1 MNSVHRV
8 GVAVATVAAV
18 ITVSG
23 AVIVRGAMAGAPA
36 QGAIYAAAPSAPK
49 IVYISA
55 ARPTPI
61 ATPTPGPVATDQPQ
75 IIYQV
80 VPGSGDDDGGGS
92 GD

>member
-8 GVAVATVAAV
+8 GVGIAAIVAA

-23 AVIVRGAMAGAPA
+23 AVIVRGAAGAPLPPD
-36 QGAIYAAAPSAPK
+36 QGAAYAAAATPK
-49 IVYISA
+49 IIYVSA
-55 ARPTPI
+55 ARPTPV
-61 ATPTPGPVATDQPQ
+61 ATPAPPTPTDTPQ

-80 VPGSGDDDGGGS
+80 VPGYGDDDGGG

>member
-8 GVAVATVAAV
+8 GVAVATVAAA

-23 AVIVRGAMAGAPA
+23 AVIVRGAMPGAPA
-36 QGAIYAAAPSAPK
+36 QSAIYPAASSAPK

-55 ARPTPI
+55 ARPAPVTTP
-61 ATPTPGPVATDQPQ
+61 APPAPTDAPQ

-80 VPGSGDDDGGGS
+80 VAGSGGDDGGGS